1 MQRWGKIYCFQ
12 LLFYSHLFRE
22 KEKKSLWL
30 FPCVHMLINTGIIL
44 AGINSIEPCSHT
56 QLVICKSQKLTTSR
70 FYWIHLLMIFLWFW
84 TINRGIT
91 RIIRFFLIC
100 DPSISEE
107 YLKGKKGKSHETLY
121 IFTEKTFSNPAKL
134 TQHNAFLTQTRH
146 FLLGNFNTY
155 RIWNLIS
162 LFELCLHKHCTKCRL
177 WISAFKGNHFE
188 CLMHNLKIVWCV
200 FISNVM
206 KSYEKQKFTES
217 FWSLSFS
224 INNSFD

>member
-91 RIIRFFLIC
+91 RIIRFFWYVIRASQKNIWKEKKENLMKRFI
-100 DPSISEE
+100 
-107 YLKGKKGKSHETLY
+107 YLPKK
-121 IFTEKTFSNPAKL
+121 
-134 TQHNAFLTQTRH
+134 
-146 FLLGNFNTY
+146 LLVTPQ
-155 RIWNLIS
+155 S
-162 LFELCLHKHCTKCRL
+162 
-177 WISAFKGNHFE
+177 
-188 CLMHNLKIVWCV
+188 
-200 FISNVM
+200 
-206 KSYEKQKFTES
+206 
-217 FWSLSFS
+217 
-224 INNSFD
+224 